1 MRIVGSR
8 EPGMRGTGQR
18 NTLIGI
24 ALMIGAVAGFACI
37 DTSAKFL
44 NRVMDPPLIVAI
56 RYVGSL
62 VVVAAVL
69 APRADAGL
77 LRTRRPLLQVLRSL
91 CLVIAT
97 LCTVV
102 ALRYLPLAQVTSIT
116 FASPLVVAL
125 IAGPLLGETVGWRR
139 AAAVLVGFCGVLIVS
154 RPGLGGMHPA
164 AGLAVVTACV
174 NGLYIA
180 VTRLLASHDPP
191 ETTMLYTSLVGS
203 LLMLPVLP
211 FVWETPSDPWLW
223 LGIGTIGFFGA
234 FGHWLLI
241 LAHRR
246 APASTLAPFAY
257 AHLLWAILL
266 GFVVFGDLPDR
277 WTLIGGAVVA
287 ASGLS
292 LLSHERRPARPG
304 EPGAA

>member
-1 MRIVGSR
+1 
-8 EPGMRGTGQR
+8 MRGAGQGS
-18 NTLIGI
+18 TLIGI

-37 DTSAKFL
+37 DASAKFL
-44 NRVMDPPLIVAI
+44 NREMSTPLIVAA

-62 VVVAAVL
+62 LVVSAVL
-69 APRADAGL
+69 APRAHAGL

-91 CLVIAT
+91 CLVAAT

-139 AAAVLVGFCGVLIVS
+139 TAAVLVGFCGVLIVS
-154 RPGLGGMHPA
+154 RPGLGGLHPA
-164 AGLAVVTACV
+164 AGLAGVTACA
-174 NGLYIA
+174 NGLYIV

-203 LLMLPVLP
+203 VLMLPLLP
-211 FVWETPSDPWLW
+211 FIWEAPSDPWLW
-223 LGIGTIGFFGA
+223 VGIGAIGFFGA
-234 FGHWLLI
+234 LGHWLLI
-241 LAHRR
+241 LAHRH

-257 AHLLWAILL
+257 AHLLWAVLL
-266 GFVVFGDLPDR
+266 GFVVFHDLPDR
-277 WTLIGGAVVA
+277 WTLLGGAVVA
-287 ASGLS
+287 ASGLY
-292 LLSHERRPARPG
+292 LLSRERRPARR
-304 EPGAA
+304 